1 MTKKQKRWLALGGV
15 ALAVGLLAWAFW
27 PRTFA
32 QTVGEGYDPSQ
43 IWEMQVTLNDVAD
56 PDRSRAVVLSAGDPA
71 LEEALSILNGQR
83 YRPIYHWGAIT
94 GKSVP
99 LDYYIAGFLVFD
111 KEGDGYP
118 ASFFYFSGNREAVL
132 SRLDGE
138 GRSYR
143 VEQAFQQELL
153 DLLLAQPYTQKN
165 PVEQE
170 EPMTVS

>member
-1 MTKKQKRWLALGGV
+1 MGDAGYAERCGGP
-15 ALAVGLLAWAFW
+15 G
-27 PRTFA
+27 P
-32 QTVGEGYDPSQ
+32 
-43 IWEMQVTLNDVAD
+43 
-56 PDRSRAVVLSAGDPA
+56 VLSAGDPA

-99 LDYYIAGFLVFD
+99 LDYYIAGFLVFE

>member
-71 LEEALSILNGQR
+71 LEEALSILNGPAVSSHLPLGSDNGKER
-83 YRPIYHWGAIT
+83 SAGLLYRRFPC
-94 GKSVP
+94 V
-99 LDYYIAGFLVFD
+99 
-111 KEGDGYP
+111 
-118 ASFFYFSGNREAVL
+118 
-132 SRLDGE
+132 
-138 GRSYR
+138 
-143 VEQAFQQELL
+143 
-153 DLLLAQPYTQKN
+153 
-165 PVEQE
+165 
-170 EPMTVS
+170 

>member
-1 MTKKQKRWLALGGV
+1 MTKKQKRWLALGGA

-56 PDRSRAVVLSAGDPA
+56 PDLSRAVVLSAGDPA

-99 LDYYIAGFLVFD
+99 LDYYITGFLVFE

>member
-1 MTKKQKRWLALGGV
+1 MTKKQKRWLALGGA

-71 LEEALSILNGQR
+71 LEEALSILNSQR

-99 LDYYIAGFLVFD
+99 LDYYITGSLCLKRKGTAILPPSSISAEIGRRCCPGWA
-111 KEGDGYP
+111 E
-118 ASFFYFSGNREAVL
+118 RTEAT
-132 SRLDGE
+132 G
-138 GRSYR
+138 
-143 VEQAFQQELL
+143 
-153 DLLLAQPYTQKN
+153 
-165 PVEQE
+165 
-170 EPMTVS
+170 